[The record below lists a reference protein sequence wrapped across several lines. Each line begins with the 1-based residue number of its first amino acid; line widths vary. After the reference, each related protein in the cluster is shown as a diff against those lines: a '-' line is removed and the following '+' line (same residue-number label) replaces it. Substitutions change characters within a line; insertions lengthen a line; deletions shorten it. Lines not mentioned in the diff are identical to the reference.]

1 MSRLPLA
8 AAVALTLVST
18 SLHAQATTVD
28 SAGRR
33 PGMQSAPV
41 AVPVD
46 SAVRDIERAVA
57 ALAVTV
63 QSVVTQ
69 AANNPEVRLAAVR
82 VAGQAVGLAQQAV
95 TQNTSEIERLLAE
108 ASRVLAAAELAQK
121 KKIATP

>member
-8 AAVALTLVST
+8 AAVALTFAST
-18 SLHAQATTVD
+18 SLHAQATSVD
-28 SAGRR
+28 STARRAGMR
-33 PGMQSAPV
+33 SAPSPI
-41 AVPVD
+41 PVD

-69 AANNPEVRLAAVR
+69 TANNPEVRLAAVR

-108 ASRVLAAAELAQK
+108 ASRLLAAAELAQK
-121 KKIATP
+121 RKIASP